1 MVLYVDGSSQSWISL
16 LVLIHIGYI
25 NHMVKLAHF
34 CGGNVQLIQLVV
46 FNVVL
51 ASYSESPSM
60 SVSANEFDNIA
71 RIYIYICIWYIS
83 FESCG
88 KCVIQLTRFVFVL

>member
-1 MVLYVDGSSQSWISL
+1 MVLYVGGSSQSWISL

-25 NHMVKLAHF
+25 DHMVKLAHV

-46 FNVVL
+46 CIVVL

-71 RIYIYICIWYIS
+71 RIYIYMYMVHHV
-83 FESCG
+83 ESCG
-88 KCVIQLTRFVFVL
+88 KCVIQLTRFVVVL

>member
-16 LVLIHIGYI
+16 LVLIHSGYI
-25 NHMVKLAHF
+25 YHMVKLAHV

-46 FNVVL
+46 CIVVL

-71 RIYIYICIWYIS
+71 RIYIYVY
-83 FESCG
+83 G
-88 KCVIQLTRFVFVL
+88 T

>member
-1 MVLYVDGSSQSWISL
+1 MVLYVDGSSQSWVSL

-25 NHMVKLAHF
+25 NHMVELAHF

-46 FNVVL
+46 FIVVL

-71 RIYIYICIWYIS
+71 RIYIYMYMVHHC
-83 FESCG
+83 ESCG
-88 KCVIQLTRFVFVL
+88 KCVLQLTRFAFVL